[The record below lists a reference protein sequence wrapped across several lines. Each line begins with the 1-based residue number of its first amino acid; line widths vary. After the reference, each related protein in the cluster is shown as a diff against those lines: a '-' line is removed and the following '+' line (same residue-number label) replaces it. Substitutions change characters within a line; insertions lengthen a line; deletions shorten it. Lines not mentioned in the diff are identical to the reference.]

1 MHRRA
6 TRNTL
11 ALLLPLAAG
20 AAAGPA
26 SAAEEQGPRPLPCT
40 RPDHLAGFLEQAYGE
55 RPVAAGLQ
63 SNGQLLQVF
72 AASGADGGSWTAVA
86 TSPAGTACV
95 VATGRHWE
103 QATAGGGEPA
113 VAAEGG
119 AARVPAAARP

>member
-1 MHRRA
+1 MHRRRP
-6 TRNTL
+6 TRDAL
-11 ALLLPLAAG
+11 ALLLLAA
-20 AAAGPA
+20 AAATGSSA
-26 SAAEEQGPRPLPCT
+26 AAEEPQPLPCT
-40 RPDHLAGFLEQAYGE
+40 RFDHLAGFLEQTYGE

-72 AASGADGGSWTAVA
+72 VSGADGDGSWTAVA

-103 QATAGGGEPA
+103 QAAGGGEPA

-119 AARVPAAARP
+119 AVRVPAAARP